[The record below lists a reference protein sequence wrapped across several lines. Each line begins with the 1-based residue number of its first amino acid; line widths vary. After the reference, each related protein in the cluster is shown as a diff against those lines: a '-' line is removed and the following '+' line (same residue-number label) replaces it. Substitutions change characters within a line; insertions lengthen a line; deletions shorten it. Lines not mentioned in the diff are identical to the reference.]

1 MFLFDGEMST
11 NDNEKTSKNVSE
23 VRPNFNLVEARPDSK
38 VCESHRPTSLKNHSV
53 ESIVNGSN
61 GGSRKRKMSEKL
73 IEIENCSKK
82 SAKMTEC
89 DPTNEEAAILSKR

>member
-38 VCESHRPTSLKNHSV
+38 VPTSLKNHSV